1 MTNPQID
8 NIITSINE
16 VRPLSH
22 QREEL
27 LRRLL
32 EHAVELAE
40 DDPPIL
46 DLKIAEASLAE
57 LVAAFDAFA
66 PYRNIPK
73 LTVFG
78 SARTPADHPLFALA
92 HDVGRAMADL
102 GWMIVTGAGPGIMEA
117 AMAGAG
123 RERSFGVNIRLPHEQ
138 GANRIIAGDVKLV
151 EMRYFFT
158 RKVMLTKESGAF
170 VVFPG
175 GWGTQDELFELLTL
189 LQNGKAEPAPVIL
202 VDTPDGDY
210 WSSWQ
215 QFTTHSLVES
225 HYVSPGADRFF
236 TIATSTDDVVRDIAT
251 FYRNFHSIRY
261 VGDQLVIRHRHAL
274 SHEEIVG
281 IQARFAGM
289 CATGTFEV
297 RGPLGPEIADDDCLE
312 LPRLVCTFNRL
323 DYSALRA
330 LIDVINESTVD

>member
-1 MTNPQID
+1 MTSPQIEE
-8 NIITSINE
+8 IIASINE
-16 VRPLSH
+16 VRPQSR
-22 QREEL
+22 QREVL

-40 DDPPIL
+40 DDPNTL

-57 LVAAFDAFA
+57 LVSAFDAFA
-66 PYRNIPK
+66 PYRHIPK
-73 LTVFG
+73 VTIFG
-78 SARTPADHPLFALA
+78 SARTAPDSPLFALA
-92 HDVGRAMADL
+92 HDVGRAMAHL
-102 GWMIVTGAGPGIMEA
+102 GWMVVTGAGPGIMEA

-138 GANRIIAGDVKLV
+138 GANSIIAGDVKLV

-158 RKVMLTKESGAF
+158 RKVMLTKESAAF

-210 WSSWQ
+210 WSSWER
-215 QFTTHSLVES
+215 FMAHSLIEAR
-225 HYVSPGADRFF
+225 YVSPGAEGFYRVV
-236 TIATSTDDVVRDIAT
+236 TSPDDVVREIGQ
-251 FYRNFHSIRY
+251 FYKNFHSIRY
-261 VGDQLVIRHRHAL
+261 VGNRLVIRHRYPL
-274 SHEEIVG
+274 SDATLHKV
-281 IQARFAGM
+281 RFDFAFM

-297 RGPLGPEIADDDCLE
+297 SGPLAPEMAESDCVDLS
-312 LPRLVCTFNRL
+312 RLVCDFNRL
-323 DYSALRA
+323 DFSALRA
-330 LIDVINESTVD
+330 LIDVINDDAG